1 MATSG
6 THNFNLTL
14 DSIIQEAYERLGDSA
29 KGGYDLVTARRSLNL
44 LMIKWMNEGVN
55 LFTLDLED
63 TRMTN
68 DQDHITFSSSK
79 YSDVLDASISD
90 TSDSTNVND
99 IPLERISY
107 SEYLSIPN
115 KATKGKPIQYTVE
128 RNAQYNSSGTASH
141 KVFLWPMPDKT
152 YVSGGQ
158 TISAYTFKAWMIK
171 YPDDVGWT
179 NTASGQATVGGPYI
193 DYTQNAQIP
202 KRLLPA
208 LISGLTV
215 ELANKLPGSVD
226 IQRRQELTAIY
237 NEEWQKAQEEDRE
250 RAAFVVTPSVPYI

>member
-6 THNFNLTL
+6 THNFNLSL
-14 DSIIQEAYERLGDSA
+14 DTVIQEAYERLGDAA

-55 LFTLDLED
+55 LFTLDLES
-63 TRMTN
+63 TTTTVN
-68 DQDHITFSSSK
+68 QDHITFSSST
-79 YSDVLDASISD
+79 YSDVLDAVVGDASD
-90 TSDSTNVND
+90 TD
-99 IPLERISY
+99 IGDVPLERISY
-107 SEYLSIPN
+107 AEYLAIPN
-115 KATKGKPIQYTVE
+115 KDTKGKPIQYTVE

-141 KVFLWPMPDKT
+141 KVFLWPVPDKT
-152 YVSGGQ
+152 YVEGGV
-158 TISAYTFKAWMIK
+158 TKSAYVFKAWMIK

-215 ELANKLPGSVD
+215 ELANKMPGSVD

-250 RAAFVVTPSVPYI
+250 RASFVVTPSVPYI